1 MKTLNLNVT
10 ADSVQLVDPVPQITT
25 GEYRVTQVSFC
36 FSEEWNN
43 LEIKAR
49 FGNIEETVVN
59 NSCYLPMFEKSGV
72 LTIKVFGYR
81 ETVINGD
88 TVKELVYS
96 PAPARLRVE
105 IGSYD
110 GTVADNEYV
119 PSDDELA
126 PYLNKNELWAGY
138 SAFFNT
144 LENVPEN
151 IQQAYDAI
159 DVSTLTVSELVASI
173 ESVNNM
179 LFGTIAD
186 DSVTNSKIADGNVT
200 KEKLSQ
206 ELITQIDNPVA
217 SNVLEEWMNQLE
229 ASSMINLEQTQVGQ
243 SDGGMNIWTATFG
256 DGRTSNFEVRNGS
269 KGDSPVKGIDYWT
282 NEDQMSINADN
293 VLFITNELARRE
305 QLKPE
310 FANDISECVDSSR
323 LYVLPDGYIYG
334 YLPSESDNNVLPFA
348 VGRDGLV
355 YNGCGY
361 KENTRWST
369 SGNADATLS
378 GVFITGYIEVNQ
390 GDVVYLRNITMP
402 SNNSSCAVHMFKSID
417 DTNEG
422 TQNATSLTNY
432 NNAVWDSDNNLSQFT
447 IAENSSYKFIRIQ
460 CTGITEES
468 IVTINEEYSNDT
480 NVYSWQKTNHA
491 FVPADYEDR
500 IINLESTTQ
509 SHESDIITLNASNV
523 KTTADIDKI
532 NVELNELKT
541 GKNDTSSV
549 PDYWLEALEEG
560 AQAINTAML
569 SAGYNKS
576 AFLFYSD
583 SHWDYGSQISPILL
597 KYLYRNTGM
606 TKTIFGGDI
615 VNSEATDY
623 DTMKYLWEWRNML
636 KDLPNHHS
644 VVGNHDD
651 GNATN
656 NLFSEQYIYGYLLAA
671 EETPDIVRGDS
682 GIYYY
687 IDNPSE
693 KTRYLYLDTAYQ
705 GMTSNQIEFIKQ
717 ALKSTLTGWHI
728 VVISHAWYY
737 PDYSQYDVRPIPIA
751 GMDSNA
757 TTVASILD
765 DYNSRLGEFADCGG
779 WVEFCIGGHVHI
791 DYDGATDGGIPI
803 ILVET
808 DSKHIRS
815 DLSFTAGTTTEAS
828 VNGII
833 ADYDNRKITIVR
845 VGRGTSREIHY

>member
-1 MKTLNLNVT
+1 MKNLLINVT
-10 ADSVQLVDPVPQITT
+10 VDKVSLIDPVPQVYT
-25 GEYRVTQVSFC
+25 GEYNVTQAVFSFS
-36 FSEEWNN
+36 SEWDGLVKKVRFNN
-43 LEIKAR
+43 VEKT
-49 FGNIEETVVN
+49 IEN
-59 NSCYLPMFEKSGV
+59 NVCIVPMFEKTGSV
-72 LTIKVFGYR
+72 QIRVYGYR
-81 ETVINGD
+81 EAVVDGDKVI
-88 TVKELVYS
+88 ELIYS
-96 PAPARLRVE
+96 PEPTQLHVTR
-105 IGSYD
+105 GSYD
-110 GTVADNEYV
+110 GTVADNKYV

-138 SAFFNT
+138 SAFFNK

-159 DVSTLTVSELVASI
+159 DISTLTVSELVASI

-186 DSVTNSKIADGNVT
+186 DSVTTTKIADGNIT

-217 SNVLEEWMNQLE
+217 SNMLEEWKNQLD
-229 ASSMINLEQTQVGQ
+229 ASSMINLEQTQASP
-243 SDGGMNIWTATFG
+243 SDGGINIWTATFA
-256 DGRTSNFEVRNGS
+256 DGRTGNFEVRNGS
-269 KGDSPVKGIDYWT
+269 KGDSPVRGIDYWT
-282 NEDQMSINADN
+282 VEDRMSINEDN
-293 VLFITNELARRE
+293 LSFITNELASRE

-310 FANDISECVDSSR
+310 FVTDISECIDSSK

-348 VGRDGLV
+348 VGEDGLI

-369 SGNADATLS
+369 SGNTDATLN
-378 GVFITGYIEVNQ
+378 GVCITGYIEVNP
-390 GDVVYLRNITMP
+390 GDVVYLKNITMP
-402 SNNSSCAVHMFKSID
+402 NNNSSCAVHMFKSID

-432 NNAVWDSDNNLSQFT
+432 NDAVWDSGNNLSQFT
-447 IAENSSYKFIRIQ
+447 IAKNSSYKFIRIQ

-468 IVTINEEYSNDT
+468 IVTINEEYANDT
-480 NVYSWQKTNHA
+480 KVYSWQKTNHA

-500 IINLESTTQ
+500 IINLESATQ
-509 SHESDIITLNASNV
+509 SHESDIITLTASNV

-532 NVELNELKT
+532 NVELDELKT

-560 AQAINTAML
+560 AQTINTAML

-615 VNSEATDY
+615 VNSEATEY

-656 NLFSEQYIYGYLLAA
+656 NLFNEQYVYGYLLAA

-705 GMTSNQIEFIKQ
+705 GVTSNQIEFIKQ
-717 ALKSTLTGWHI
+717 ALKSTLAGWHI
-728 VVISHAWYY
+728 VVISHTWYY
-737 PDYSQYDVRPIPIA
+737 PDYSQYSVRPIPIA
-751 GMDSNA
+751 GMNNNA
-757 TTVASILD
+757 TAVASILD
-765 DYNSRLGEFADCGG
+765 DYNSRSGEFADCGG